1 MLRAIR
7 KPFGYEPVLSKEDI
21 KGPGRKKGERASN
34 WKSVLSRIWKLVD
47 EQRGLL
53 ITVLALVFVSS
64 GLTLLGP
71 FMVGKIID
79 VHIVTT
85 QFDGL
90 GVKIGILIAVYLGL
104 SAAMYFQNYWMV
116 GIAQQ
121 TVYRLRK
128 NLFTHL
134 QKLPVTFFDKRQH
147 GELMSRM
154 TNDIE
159 NVSQTL
165 NTSFIQVFS
174 SILTLTGTI
183 ALMLYLS
190 PLLTLLTMIIIPV
203 MFIALRWI
211 TRRTGKLFKEQQQ
224 AVGALNGMI
233 EETISGQ
240 RIVKAFS
247 QEERVMEEFTE
258 KSDRLRRTGFWA
270 LTYSGFIPKV
280 MNMLNNASFAVIAG
294 VGGLLALKG
303 DGLVTIGTIVIFSEL
318 ARQFTRPLNDLA
330 NQFNTVLSALA
341 GAERVFNIIDEPI
354 EEDDA
359 TEYKDTVLKGDVE
372 FRNVSFGYA
381 VDTDG
386 YTIKDVSFHVK
397 AGETAAM
404 VGATGA
410 GKTTIMQLLARFYE
424 VDKGEIYIDGIP
436 ISELPRQ
443 TLRSQTAFVLQDP
456 FLFEATV
463 FENIRY
469 GKLNATDEE
478 IIEAAKKANAHS
490 FISRLEDGYDT
501 VLTADGGEI
510 SQGQKQL
517 LSIARALVADP
528 VILLLDEAT
537 SSIDTVTELEIQE
550 ALDRLMEGR
559 TSFVIA
565 HRLNTVRKADTVYV
579 LEQGKLIESGN
590 QIELIER
597 RGVYYNMLMDSKI

>member
-1 MLRAIR
+1 MVRAIR
-7 KPFGYEPVLSKEDI
+7 KPFGYEPILTKEDI
-21 KGPGRKKGERASN
+21 KGTNKKKGERASN
-34 WKSVLSRIWKLVD
+34 WKSALYRIWQLVD
-47 EQRGLL
+47 EQRSLL
-53 ITVLALVFVSS
+53 ITVLVLVFLSA
-64 GLTLLGP
+64 GFMLLGP
-71 FMVGKIID
+71 FMVGRIID
-79 VHIVTT
+79 NHIVNA
-85 QFDGL
+85 QFEGL
-90 GVKIGILIAVYLGL
+90 GLKIGLLILVYFGL
-104 SAAMYFQNYWMV
+104 SIATYLQNFWMV

-121 TVYRLRK
+121 TVYQLRT

-147 GELMSRM
+147 GELMSRL

-174 SILTLTGTI
+174 SVLTLFGTV
-183 ALMLYLS
+183 AVMLYLS
-190 PLLTLLTMIIIPV
+190 PLLTLLTMIIIPI
-203 MFIALRWI
+203 MFVAMRWI
-211 TRRTGKLFKEQQQ
+211 TKRTGKLFKEQQQ

-240 RIVKAFS
+240 RIVKAYS
-247 QEERVMEEFTE
+247 QEERIMEEFVE
-258 KSDRLRRTGFWA
+258 KSSRLRNAGFWA
-270 LTYSGFIPKV
+270 MTYSGFIPKV
-280 MNMLNNASFAVIAG
+280 MNMLNNASFAIVAG

-330 NQFNTVLSALA
+330 NQFNTVLSAIA
-341 GAERVFNIIDEPI
+341 GAERVFGIMDEEI
-354 EEDDA
+354 EKDDA
-359 TEYKDTVLKGDVE
+359 LAHHDAILQGEVE
-372 FRNVSFGYA
+372 FRDVSFGYA
-381 VDTDG
+381 PETDG
-386 YTIKDVSFHVK
+386 YTIDDVSFHVN
-397 AGETAAM
+397 AGETAAF

-424 VDKGEIYIDGIP
+424 VNKGEIYIDGIP
-436 ISELPRQ
+436 ISALPRQ

-469 GKLNATDEE
+469 GKLDATDEE
-478 IIEAAKKANAHS
+478 VIEAAKKANAHS
-490 FISRLEDGYDT
+490 FIRKLEDGYDT
-501 VLTADGGEI
+501 LLTADGGEI

-528 VILLLDEAT
+528 VLLLLDEAT

-579 LEQGKLIESGN
+579 MEQGKLIESGH
-590 QIELIER
+590 QDELIAR
-597 RGVYYNMLMDSKI
+597 RGVYYQMLLESKI